1 MWFPPEE
8 KSPFVLQQPGRK
20 SVGYFGA
27 VRLRDGKF
35 IFTAENESFNAISCW
50 KFLKQLRKATC
61 HSGRKVAIITDNAR
75 YHHAKLHS
83 IWKNEASDKFVL
95 EYLPPYSPEL
105 NPIERVWKLTRRLR
119 LHNQFFP
126 TLDILKDEV
135 ENIFRQWHAGSD
147 DLRRLCRVG

>member
-8 KSPFVLQQPGRK
+8 QSPFVLQQPGRK

-50 KFLKQLRKATC
+50 KFLKQLRKAAC

-83 IWKNEASDKFVL
+83 IWRNEASDKFVL
-95 EYLPPYSPEL
+95 EYLPPYSPDF
-105 NPIERVWKLTRRLR
+105 NPIEKLWSKVKAFLR
-119 LHNQFFP
+119 KCRAL
-126 TLDILKDEV
+126 TLKTLQQSLLAAFACV
-135 ENIFRQWHAGSD
+135 TPSD
-147 DLRRLCRVG
+147 CSNWFACARSC